1 MTNCLRER
9 SVEKDESC
17 RERWLGGARVLTL
30 KSPAM
35 MSLEVKEGPMERSR
49 LVRKVKS
56 EREEG
61 GR

>member
-1 MTNCLRER
+1 M
-9 SVEKDESC
+9 
-17 RERWLGGARVLTL
+17 LTL